1 MTPTERRALYSPAV
15 VEAWE
20 WLDTYCRHW
29 AVPGRDWQTL
39 DNLSRPMRRMPYGLI
54 HLTAYSYDL
63 HVHCPGKIRLR
74 FDPGVGGRQWI
85 ACRQIGQMQHI
96 PPHVRVLRIVIRD
109 SCVDGNV
116 NHDAMSAT

>member
-39 DNLSRPMRRMPYGLI
+39 DNLGDDARAMAEAHLATLRPRPSQPPCRMDDIKHGRLQHKTHSHCCPADHSCFADRRPD
-54 HLTAYSYDL
+54 TA
-63 HVHCPGKIRLR
+63 PGA
-74 FDPGVGGRQWI
+74 G
-85 ACRQIGQMQHI
+85 CRMG
-96 PPHVRVLRIVIRD
+96 
-109 SCVDGNV
+109 
-116 NHDAMSAT
+116 